1 VRQGLDAI
9 ERAIGVNP
17 DRDRRH
23 VLAHLA
29 LIDPADLTRFREL
42 GVTANI
48 STLWTWLGE
57 ERAAEVESLGEERA
71 GRLLAFKSLF
81 NSGARVTAGSDWI
94 SESMNPLYSIQV
106 ALTRRPPDG
115 SGPAWNPEQ
124 RVTLEEMLE
133 AYTINGAWQ
142 ARLEDE
148 TGSIEVG
155 KAADLVLLE
164 QNLFEVDT
172 MRLKDVKVLMTLL
185 EGEIV
190 YEAP

>member
-1 VRQGLDAI
+1 
-9 ERAIGVNP
+9 
-17 DRDRRH
+17 
-23 VLAHLA
+23 
-29 LIDPADLTRFREL
+29 
-42 GVTANI
+42 
-48 STLWTWLGE
+48 
-57 ERAAEVESLGEERA
+57 
-71 GRLLAFKSLF
+71 
-81 NSGARVTAGSDWI
+81 
-94 SESMNPLYSIQV
+94 MNPLYSIQV

-133 AYTINGAWQ
+133 AYTINGASQ